1 MNPTIVGLV
10 GNAGAGKDTAAEVFF
25 RAGYQRAAFADPIKT
40 IAVQHYGWNG
50 VKDERGRKLLQDLG
64 MAGREFDPEVWIRHM
79 RWSNPIRYGKP
90 CVITDVR
97 FENEAQWIRRQK
109 GKLVRIVRPDI
120 VQIQHVSETEQKSIA
135 CHYEI
140 VNAGTVQDLHKVVED
155 LILSL

>member
-1 MNPTIVGLV
+1 MSPIIGLV

-40 IAVQHYGWNG
+40 IAVQHYGWDG

-64 MAGREFDPEVWIRHM
+64 MAGREFDREVWIRHM

-97 FENEAQWIRRQK
+97 FENEAQWIRRQG
-109 GKLVRIVRPDI
+109 GKLVRIIRADI
-120 VQIQHVSETEQKSIA
+120 PVIQHVSETEQKSIA

-140 VNAGTVQDLHKVVED
+140 VNNGTVQDLHTLIED
-155 LILSL
+155 LIIQL

>member
-1 MNPTIVGLV
+1 MNYIIGLV

-50 VKDERGRKLLQDLG
+50 VKDERGRKLLQDIG

-97 FENEAQWIRRQK
+97 FENEAQWIRRQG
-109 GKLVRIVRPDI
+109 GKLVRIVRSDI
-120 VQIQHVSETEQKSIA
+120 PVIEHVSETEQKNIA

-140 VNAGTVQDLHKVVED
+140 VNNGTVQDLHTTIED
-155 LILSL
+155 LIIQL

>member
-1 MNPTIVGLV
+1 MSPIIGLV

-40 IAVQHYGWNG
+40 IAVQHYGWDG

-64 MAGREFDPEVWIRHM
+64 MAGRLYDPEVWIRHM

-97 FENEAQWIRRQK
+97 FENEAQWIRRQG
-109 GKLVRIVRPDI
+109 GKLVRILRPYI
-120 VQIQHVSETEQKSIA
+120 PVIQHVSETEQKSIA

-140 VNAGTVQDLHKVVED
+140 INGGTVQDLHIIIEN